1 MNEECTHDCSTCG
14 SDCDSRTDTGAV
26 SLHEDASVRR
36 VYAVCGAKGGVG
48 RTTVAALLASC
59 VQKKHVQAAVLDAD
73 ITGSCVPAAFGL
85 TGRVTPD
92 TFGMFP
98 METQSGIQV
107 IGVNLIIPDPTD
119 PVIARGTLV
128 DNTLKKFWG
137 EVIWEDV
144 DLLLVDMPAGTGEVP
159 LSVMR
164 NMALDGVI
172 VVTEPGRAAA
182 MMTEKTLKMARALKI
197 PVTALVVNRAG
208 LASDLEDGSEE
219 LAEKYRVTQT
229 IRLPYDPQLA
239 AFMDEGEI
247 EMYNTDILDPLID
260 RLF

>member
-1 MNEECTHDCSTCG
+1 MSEECTHDCSTCG
-14 SDCDSRTDTGAV
+14 SDCDSRTETTAAP
-26 SLHEDASVRR
+26 LHEDASVRR

-48 RTTVAALLASC
+48 RTAVTALLASA

-73 ITGSCVPAAFGL
+73 VTGSCVPAAFGL

-92 TFGMFP
+92 SFGMFP

-107 IGVNLIIPDPTD
+107 IGVGLIIPDPTD

-128 DNTLKKFWG
+128 DNTLKKFWS

-172 VVTEPGRAAA
+172 VVTEPGKAAA

-197 PVTALVVNRAG
+197 PVAALVDNRADVSAE
-208 LASDLEDGSEE
+208 LTDSTAE
-219 LAEKYRVTQT
+219 LAEKYRVRQV
-229 IRLPYDPQLA
+229 IRLPYDPLLA
-239 AFMDEGEI
+239 AFMDAGEI
-247 EMYNTDILDPLID
+247 EMYNTDALDPLID

>member
-1 MNEECTHDCSTCG
+1 MSEECTHDCSTCG
-14 SDCDSRTDTGAV
+14 SDCDSRTDSTAV
-26 SLHEDASVRR
+26 PLHEDAFVRR

-48 RTTVAALLASC
+48 RTTVATLLASC

-73 ITGSCVPAAFGL
+73 ITGSCVPSVFGL
-85 TGRVTPD
+85 TSRVTPD
-92 TFGMFP
+92 AFGMFP
-98 METQSGIQV
+98 METQSGVQV

-144 DLLLVDMPAGTGEVP
+144 DLLLIDMPAGTGEVP

-164 NMALDGVI
+164 NVALDGVI
-172 VVTEPGRAAA
+172 VVTEPGRIAAV
-182 MMTEKTLKMARALKI
+182 MTEKTLKMARALKI
-197 PVTALVVNRAG
+197 PVVALVDNRA
-208 LASDLEDGSEE
+208 DLNADLTDGTAE
-219 LAEKYRVTQT
+219 LAEKYRVTQI
-229 IRLPYDPQLA
+229 IRLPFDPLLA

-247 EMYNTDILDPLID
+247 EMYNTDALDPLID

>member
-1 MNEECTHDCSTCG
+1 MSEDCTHDCSTCG
-14 SDCDSRTDTGAV
+14 SDCSSRTDTTAAP
-26 SLHEDASVRR
+26 LHEDAVVRR

-48 RTTVAALLASC
+48 RTTVTALLASR

-73 ITGSCVPAAFGL
+73 ITGSSVPAAFGL

-107 IGVNLIIPDPTD
+107 IGVSLIIPDATD

-164 NMALDGVI
+164 NMALDGMI
-172 VVTEPGRAAA
+172 VVTEPGKAAA

-197 PVTALVVNRAG
+197 PVTALVVNRDGINAG
-208 LASDLEDGSEE
+208 LADTAAE
-219 LAEKYRVTQT
+219 LAEKYRVTQVL
-229 IRLPYDPQLA
+229 RLPYDPLLA
-239 AFMDEGEI
+239 SFMDEGET
-247 EMYNTDILDPLID
+247 EMYNTDALDPLID

>member
-1 MNEECTHDCSTCG
+1 MSEECTHDCSTCG
-14 SDCDSRTDTGAV
+14 SDCDSRTETTAAPM
-26 SLHEDASVRR
+26 HEDAFVRR

-73 ITGSCVPAAFGL
+73 ITGSSVPAAFGL

-92 TFGMFP
+92 SFGMFP
-98 METQSGIQV
+98 METQSGVQV

-128 DNTLKKFWG
+128 DNTLKKFWS

-164 NMALDGVI
+164 NMSLDGVI
-172 VVTEPGRAAA
+172 VVTEAGKAAA

-197 PVTALVVNRAG
+197 PVVALVVNRDGAN
-208 LASDLEDGSEE
+208 ADLDDRNAE
-219 LAEKYRVTQT
+219 LAEKYRVRQT
-229 IRLPYDPQLA
+229 VRLPYDPRLA
-239 AFMDEGEI
+239 VFMDEGEI
-247 EMYNTDILDPLID
+247 EMYNTDVLDPLID